1 MNTLIELVLRLAG
14 LVEAEGRA
22 ARRNAVR
29 IAIAVCIWVLA
40 TILVAV
46 ALLGLA
52 TSIFPPRTASKAS
65 RCIDCDSR
73 RPCRAAIRP
82 GSEAFAVGSP
92 PSAASSA
99 HISCTSTSPTRASS
113 FI

>member
-52 TSIFPPRTASKAS
+52 TSIFLGLASVMHPALALLIVAGIVLVIAIACALIGRTVLRHRAQPKAV
-65 RCIDCDSR
+65 
-73 RPCRAAIRP
+73 AIRP
-82 GSEAFAVGSP
+82 
-92 PSAASSA
+92 
-99 HISCTSTSPTRASS
+99 
-113 FI
+113 